1 MIVWCSRNLKATR
14 LLLFLKEKKIFAT
27 KWYTKR

>member
-14 LLLFLKEKKIFAT
+14 LLLFF
-27 KWYTKR
+27 RF